1 MKLDRFL
8 DRVHR
13 RWMLL
18 RLLERVGFSILISSI
33 VAAILSIVLI
43 SRGESALAMT
53 GICLAIGILIGAI
66 VGWLMRP
73 SLFDAAVEIDRQLKL
88 SDLLATAL
96 SVRQSQTVV
105 SDSIDGQWSATIIA
119 LAESRCASIENEP
132 LILRRFG
139 ARAWGGIGLC
149 AATVLTLGVLSTN
162 PLILQARSVTS
173 TSEDGHSTRVQ
184 NSSSVS
190 RSAGSV
196 VDPQHLA
203 DPESAQRSRMGS
215 ENGGAARDR
224 ANAPGGDQESVGSD
238 QSGSGAAKT
247 NDTSNVSQDL
257 SGTAKTTSQKI
268 GQIATGGGNQ
278 STDAARGNAS
288 SGIAADSSVHLV
300 PPPWTTQDWPR
311 AQQHATEQLQ
321 SGSVPDAYRDLVR
334 DYFSH

>member
-53 GICLAIGILIGAI
+53 GICLAIGILIGAV

-119 LAESRCASIENEP
+119 LAESRCA
-132 LILRRFG
+132 
-139 ARAWGGIGLC
+139 
-149 AATVLTLGVLSTN
+149 
-162 PLILQARSVTS
+162 
-173 TSEDGHSTRVQ
+173 
-184 NSSSVS
+184 
-190 RSAGSV
+190 
-196 VDPQHLA
+196 VD
-203 DPESAQRSRMGS
+203 R
-215 ENGGAARDR
+215 
-224 ANAPGGDQESVGSD
+224 
-238 QSGSGAAKT
+238 K
-247 NDTSNVSQDL
+247 
-257 SGTAKTTSQKI
+257 
-268 GQIATGGGNQ
+268 
-278 STDAARGNAS
+278 
-288 SGIAADSSVHLV
+288 
-300 PPPWTTQDWPR
+300 
-311 AQQHATEQLQ
+311 
-321 SGSVPDAYRDLVR
+321 
-334 DYFSH
+334 

>member
-1 MKLDRFL
+1 MNR
-8 DRVHR
+8 
-13 RWMLL
+13 
-18 RLLERVGFSILISSI
+18 SSC
-33 VAAILSIVLI
+33 A
-43 SRGESALAMT
+43 
-53 GICLAIGILIGAI
+53 
-66 VGWLMRP
+66 
-73 SLFDAAVEIDRQLKL
+73 
-88 SDLLATAL
+88 DL
-96 SVRQSQTVV
+96 
-105 SDSIDGQWSATIIA
+105 
-119 LAESRCASIENEP
+119 
-132 LILRRFG
+132 
-139 ARAWGGIGLC
+139 ARAWGGIGLG

-173 TSEDGHSTRVQ
+173 TSEDGHSILMQ
-184 NSSSVS
+184 NPPLVS
-190 RSAGSV
+190 RSSGSV

-224 ANAPGGDQESVGSD
+224 ANAPGGDHESVGSD

-257 SGTAKTTSQKI
+257 SGTAKTTSQKT
-268 GQIATGGGNQ
+268 GQTATGGGNQ

-288 SGIAADSSVHLV
+288 SGIAADESTHPHS
-300 PPPWTTQDWPR
+300 PPWTTQDWPR